1 MKHSLFWRLFIP
13 VFLLCLLSF
22 AAINLYVPRAIQNFE
37 EQNALEQALQIAQ
50 QFKTIRAYYT
60 KNVVAKVIKNGAFKA
75 SVDHKKQDNS
85 IPLPAT
91 MIHDLSDLLQDNGT
105 TIRLYSAYPFPNRK
119 DRVLDAFENEAWQA
133 LQQTPETPFF
143 RTETH
148 QGKISVR
155 VGVADLMVNETCV
168 SCHNNRIDTP
178 KNDWQLGETR
188 GVLEII
194 TPIDKQIAAVHN
206 ISNNFM
212 LALALLGLLLG
223 ISLYFI
229 FQHAIGKRL
238 NHVVK
243 ALNDIA
249 QGDGDLSQRLNIEGK
264 HEVAQIGRAFNRVM
278 EKFSAIVS
286 EVIVVTGEL
295 SQLSQSLSAANQEAS
310 QRIEH
315 QERETSSVTHSTA
328 NLEIAAREIAQH
340 AEKASNTT
348 RTTTRSTQTGEEIV
362 HHSMRSTQQLSDHIE
377 EAVSSLSRLQNDVD
391 EIGEVLNVI
400 GSIADQTN
408 LLALNAAIEAARAS
422 EQGRGFA
429 VVADEVRVL
438 ALRTQTSTQK
448 IQTMTERLRTTTH
461 EVVNAMQQS
470 QQQAKSTLQ
479 LSSKVNQQLRQIS
492 NAASSVRSMNLH
504 IATAARQQEQT
515 IGSVNQN
522 LNGISTTSRA
532 AADAGQQSSHQV
544 KQVEQLA
551 SRLLSLTQQFKI

>member
-1 MKHSLFWRLFIP
+1 MKHSLFWRLFTPI
-13 VFLLCLLSF
+13 LALCLLSF
-22 AAINLYVPRAIQNFE
+22 MAINLYVPRAIQNFE
-37 EQNALEQALQIAQ
+37 EKISLDHALQIAQ

-60 KNVVAKVIKNGAFKA
+60 KNVVAKVIKNGDFNA
-75 SVDHKKQDNS
+75 SVDHKKQANS
-85 IPLPAT
+85 IPLPST
-91 MIHDLSDLLQDNGT
+91 MIHDLSNLLQDNGT
-105 TIRLYSAYPFPNRK
+105 TIRLYSAYPFPNRE

-133 LQQTPETPFF
+133 LQQTPKKPFF
-143 RTETH
+143 RTELH
-148 QGKISVR
+148 NGKISVR
-155 VGVADLMVNETCV
+155 VGVADLMVNQTCV
-168 SCHNNRIDTP
+168 SCHNNRLDTP
-178 KNDWQLGETR
+178 KNDWQLGDVR

-194 TPIDKQIAAVHN
+194 TPIDKQLLIAN
-206 ISNNFM
+206 SISNGFM
-212 LALALLGLLLG
+212 IVLGLLGLVLG
-223 ISLYFI
+223 IALYFI
-229 FQHAIGKRL
+229 FQHTIGKRL
-238 NHVVK
+238 NHVVE
-243 ALNDIA
+243 ALNGIA
-249 QGDGDLSQRLNIEGK
+249 QGNGDLSQRLNADGK
-264 HEVAQIGRAFNRVM
+264 HEVAKIGRAFNRVM

-295 SQLSQSLSAANQEAS
+295 SQLSQSLSAANQKAS
-310 QRIEH
+310 QRVED
-315 QERETSSVTHSTA
+315 QERETNNVTQSTSS
-328 NLEIAAREIAQH
+328 LELAARQIAHH
-340 AEKASNTT
+340 AEKASKTT
-348 RTTTRSTQTGEEIV
+348 KKTTLSTEQGEQIV
-362 HHSMRSTQQLSDHIE
+362 RHSMQSTQQLSDHIE
-377 EAVSSLSRLQNDVD
+377 EAVSSLSRLQSDVD
-391 EIGEVLNVI
+391 DIGEVLDVI

-448 IQTMTERLRTTTH
+448 IQTMTERLHTTTH

-522 LNGISTTSRA
+522 LNGISATSRA
-532 AADAGQQSSHQV
+532 AADAGQHSSQQV

-551 SRLLSLTQQFKI
+551 NRLLSLTQQFKI

>member
-37 EQNALEQALQIAQ
+37 EQIALEQALQIAQ

-178 KNDWQLGETR
+178 KNDWQLGEMR

-194 TPIDKQIAAVHN
+194 TPIDKQLLIAN
-206 ISNNFM
+206 GISNGFM
-212 LALALLGLLLG
+212 IALGILGLGLG
-223 ISLYFI
+223 LALYFI
-229 FQHAIGKRL
+229 FQHAIGKHL
-238 NHVVK
+238 NHVIT
-243 ALNDIA
+243 ALNDIS
-249 QGDGDLSQRLNIEGK
+249 QGDGDLSQRLNTDGK
-264 HEVAQIGRAFNRVM
+264 HEVAQIGCAFNRVM
-278 EKFSAIVS
+278 EKFSAIVY

-310 QRIEH
+310 QRVEH
-315 QERETSSVTHSTA
+315 QERETSSVTQSA
-328 NLEIAAREIAQH
+328 GSLELAARQIAHH
-340 AEKASNTT
+340 AEKASKTT
-348 RTTTRSTQTGEEIV
+348 QKTTQSTEQGEQIV
-362 HHSMRSTQQLSDHIE
+362 RHSMQSTQQLSDHIE

-391 EIGEVLNVI
+391 EIGEVLDVI